1 MFYFG
6 SRMTPYQKILDL
18 VEYILFVDLTACELE
33 VDEQLGRPLPDIPVL
48 LTKTWIFRH
57 DATSADYFVRPYVRK
72 SLSNYSS
79 SEHLLVSV

>member
-33 VDEQLGRPLPDIPVL
+33 VDEQLGRPLPNILVL